1 MGSGRTFLKYLR
13 NSGQSQPGFP
23 SAPIAAR
30 TKQGE
35 QEKERKARLCVSSSP
50 RVGDRGRG
58 EARTVVLDGCG
69 PGGRVRRGAGQRS
82 DRAGGREGGG
92 GWVVGGRTSLRRGC

>member
-13 NSGQSQPGFP
+13 NSGQFQPGFP

-69 PGGRVRRGAGQRS
+69 PGGRGDEAWVSVRIAPEE
-82 DRAGGREGGG
+82 GREG
-92 GWVVGGRTSLRRGC
+92 VGR